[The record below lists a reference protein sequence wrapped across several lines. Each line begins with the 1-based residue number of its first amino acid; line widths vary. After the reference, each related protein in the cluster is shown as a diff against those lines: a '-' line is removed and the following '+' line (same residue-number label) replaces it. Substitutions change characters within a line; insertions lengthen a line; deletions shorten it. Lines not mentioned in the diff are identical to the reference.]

1 MGELPKPAGE
11 PAAERPAKRL
21 DAGSSRPRLT
31 AVLRD
36 LGRLDCCVPRDRVD
50 AHATARSTL
59 EVASGPPRGP
69 TETWLRHRRVWDP
82 RLANHQSQP
91 SPGLS
96 SEGRAIGTP
105 RRRCSCAPNHRVP
118 TVEGLHE
125 ARDPSRAR
133 SSFGCGSTVSPY
145 PGPGTAQ
152 TAEPRRRIYPM
163 PTGGPLVDPR
173 MRAHRPG
180 PTLDMWEMWR
190 RKEVT
195 VDGTSDARCGRSPQ
209 RLDPVPNES
218 SGVRGVGNGDADARS
233 R

>member
-1 MGELPKPAGE
+1 MPRTIEYHLRKDFTKLGIFSRAELVRMRLDGE
-11 PAAERPAKRL
+11 P
-21 DAGSSRPRLT
+21 
-31 AVLRD
+31 
-36 LGRLDCCVPRDRVD
+36 VPRP
-50 AHATARSTL
+50 
-59 EVASGPPRGP
+59 G
-69 TETWLRHRRVWDP
+69 HR
-82 RLANHQSQP
+82 
-91 SPGLS
+91 
-96 SEGRAIGTP
+96 E
-105 RRRCSCAPNHRVP
+105 
-118 TVEGLHE
+118 
-125 ARDPSRAR
+125 
-133 SSFGCGSTVSPY
+133 
-145 PGPGTAQ
+145 